1 MSQVTYGNRGKSV
14 GAVLLAVVLAFALGS
29 VCYLLELQ
37 VQPSF
42 QDGLDHLK
50 RFTSYEELKSYLESS
65 LKLYGGYRGVWN
77 VGFGLIKTTVKAAVE
92 ESFEVVEYSKT
103 NVQVEGVD
111 EADVVKTDGAY
122 IYLASGNQVV
132 IVKAYPPDEAYVSS
146 VVEVNGT
153 VLGLFVNEDRM
164 AVFTVP
170 GRPTPVPRGIFSV
183 VPYIESETSVMVYDI
198 SDRENPKLVRTL
210 RVEGSYLSSRMIGDY
225 VYLVVN
231 NLAVRMDKE
240 ELEVNLPDICEE
252 RMGLTVFE
260 KEISATEVYYAD
272 VSSCYDSFTTVVALN
287 MKEDLEEPVYKTIL
301 TGPTTC
307 MYVSLS
313 NIYLA
318 IPVYPSMEETEYRE
332 YTAVYRIRVDGA
344 KIDCAASG
352 QVPGFVLNQFS
363 MDEYDGYFRIAT
375 TTGHVARTA
384 EEATARNNIYV
395 LDMDLKVVGRLEG
408 LAPGERIHSARFMGD
423 RCYLVTFRKVDP
435 LFVIDVSDPENP
447 RVLGKLKIPGYSDY
461 LHPLDENHLIGIGK
475 ETVPA
480 EEGDFSWYQGVKISL
495 FDVSDVEKP
504 KEIDK
509 YVIGDRGTDTPVLRN
524 HKALLF
530 DRRRGLLVLPVL
542 VAEIDREKTPNPPPY
557 MHGEFTFQGAY
568 VFEVSPEQGIVF
580 KGRITHI
587 DDPEELLKSGFY
599 FSSPYMV
606 KRALYI
612 DDVLYTISDKRVKMN
627 DISTLELIN
636 EVELP

>member
-164 AVFTVP
+164 AVFAVP

-231 NLAVRMDKE
+231 N
-240 ELEVNLPDICEE
+240 
-252 RMGLTVFE
+252 
-260 KEISATEVYYAD
+260 
-272 VSSCYDSFTTVVALN
+272 
-287 MKEDLEEPVYKTIL
+287 
-301 TGPTTC
+301 
-307 MYVSLS
+307 
-313 NIYLA
+313 
-318 IPVYPSMEETEYRE
+318 
-332 YTAVYRIRVDGA
+332 
-344 KIDCAASG
+344 
-352 QVPGFVLNQFS
+352 
-363 MDEYDGYFRIAT
+363 
-375 TTGHVARTA
+375 
-384 EEATARNNIYV
+384 
-395 LDMDLKVVGRLEG
+395 
-408 LAPGERIHSARFMGD
+408 
-423 RCYLVTFRKVDP
+423 
-435 LFVIDVSDPENP
+435 
-447 RVLGKLKIPGYSDY
+447 
-461 LHPLDENHLIGIGK
+461 
-475 ETVPA
+475 
-480 EEGDFSWYQGVKISL
+480 
-495 FDVSDVEKP
+495 
-504 KEIDK
+504 
-509 YVIGDRGTDTPVLRN
+509 
-524 HKALLF
+524 
-530 DRRRGLLVLPVL
+530 
-542 VAEIDREKTPNPPPY
+542 
-557 MHGEFTFQGAY
+557 
-568 VFEVSPEQGIVF
+568 
-580 KGRITHI
+580 
-587 DDPEELLKSGFY
+587 
-599 FSSPYMV
+599 
-606 KRALYI
+606 
-612 DDVLYTISDKRVKMN
+612 
-627 DISTLELIN
+627 
-636 EVELP
+636 